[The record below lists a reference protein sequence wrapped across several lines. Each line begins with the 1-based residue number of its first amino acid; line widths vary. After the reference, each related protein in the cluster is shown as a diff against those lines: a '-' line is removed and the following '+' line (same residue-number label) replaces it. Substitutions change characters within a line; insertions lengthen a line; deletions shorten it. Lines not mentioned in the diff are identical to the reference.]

1 MMNQLPDKIE
11 DRLLFIIYHGLTEIR
26 NLALASDNEQIA
38 DLADALEPLAR
49 YVSKCSADDMELIR
63 FVLKGY
69 QTKYPGRPFDYL
81 AHLDVYAPP
90 ERF

>member
-1 MMNQLPDKIE
+1 MNQLPDKIAE
-11 DRLLFIIYHGLTEIR
+11 RLLFIIYHGLSEIR

-49 YVSKCSADDMELIR
+49 YVGKCSAEDMDLIR
-63 FVLKGY
+63 FALKGY
-69 QTKYPGRPFDYL
+69 LTKYPGRPFDYS
-81 AHLDVYAPP
+81 AHLDLYSPP